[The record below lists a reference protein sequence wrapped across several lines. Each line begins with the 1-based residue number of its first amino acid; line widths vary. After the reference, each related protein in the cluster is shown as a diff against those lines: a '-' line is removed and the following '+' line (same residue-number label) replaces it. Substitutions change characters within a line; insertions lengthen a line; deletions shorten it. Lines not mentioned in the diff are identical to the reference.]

1 MSISTIS
8 MAPIVPEAHG
18 EGKVSA
24 GRVVAELPRR
34 LRCLERSLQGQAQ
47 VLTFAQGHTS
57 HIGELYSHRASYGVK
72 CLRES
77 LVVLLHEA
85 WRFDTTGSVADC
97 RALAISSASDLTW
110 IPQEIAREPL

>member
-1 MSISTIS
+1 

-18 EGKVSA
+18 EGKISA

-34 LRCLERSLQGQAQ
+34 HRCLERSLPGQAQ

-57 HIGELYSHRASYGVK
+57 HMGELSSHRASYGVK
-72 CLRES
+72 CLGES
-77 LVVLLHEA
+77 LVVLLHTA
-85 WRFDTTGSVADC
+85 WRCDTTGSVADC

-110 IPQEIAREPL
+110 SPKRLHGS